1 MSGGRHVQRKWYSV
15 EAGKATVIPKE
26 KAPVPPKKR
35 GDIPVNLV
43 RASSEQDA
51 LRKAAAKVVA

>member
-26 KAPVPPKKR
+26 KAPVEPKKR
-35 GDIPVNLV
+35 GNIPLNMV

-51 LRKAAAKVVA
+51 VRKAAVKLA